1 MRTVR
6 PWGLLAQAH
15 TLSISTVRYITQP
28 GTPPLL
34 LFALPTARPLL
45 RKFRIRQ
52 LQPLLQR
59 LLFLQT
65 QLQFLLVNLPPSPG
79 ARQMQLLAPLPAV
92 GVEQRPRA
100 VRNPPALFRKTLPL
114 L

>member
-15 TLSISTVRYITQP
+15 TLSISTDRYITQP
-28 GTPPLL
+28 GTPPLF

-79 ARQMQLLAPLPAV
+79 ETEVQLLAPLPAD
-92 GVEQRPRA
+92 GRE
-100 VRNPPALFRKTLPL
+100 RKR
-114 L
+114 